1 MMKTADIQK
10 STTEKGNSRK
20 NSNEREKKRLDNINL
35 KSNQRKYEDEED
47 CKDKNDGIAEMI
59 KETFTICSFQN
70 DISYFVKIRVD
81 RIGYYKNISKS
92 IGIEHTNLLNPE
104 NNIIEEQKKIVSV
117 FNLQE
122 RYIKLKLS
130 LSPRLKELLTYMEEI
145 KEEPPAKYI
154 CYEMDISRH
163 RLKSL
168 LTEIFEQIDEIYKIY
183 LEIS

>member
-10 STTEKGNSRK
+10 STIENSNSKK
-20 NSNEREKKRLDNINL
+20 NSNEGENKRVDNINL
-35 KSNQRKYEDEED
+35 RSNQKKYQDEED

-70 DISYFVKIRVD
+70 DISYFVKTRVD
-81 RIGYYKNISKS
+81 RISHYKNISKL
-92 IGIEHTNLLNPE
+92 IGIESVNLLNPE
-104 NNIIEEQKKIVSV
+104 DSIIEEQKKILSV
-117 FNLQE
+117 FNIQE

-130 LSPRLKELLTYMEEI
+130 LSPRLKDLLTYMEEI

>member
-10 STTEKGNSRK
+10 STIENGNFKRDL
-20 NSNEREKKRLDNINL
+20 NEREKKKLDNINL

-81 RIGYYKNISKS
+81 RIGHYKNISKL
-92 IGIEHTNLLNPE
+92 IGIEQVNLLNSE
-104 NNIIEEQKKIVSV
+104 DNIIEEQKKIASV
-117 FNLQE
+117 FNIQE

-130 LSPRLKELLTYMEEI
+130 LSPRLKELLTYMEGI